1 MFNKFTKKHIFA
13 CIFGANILL
22 SAQMLSAQTPLQYPA
37 TQKVQQ
43 TDTYFG
49 TKVEDPYRWLE
60 ASDAPETAQWVKSQN
75 KVTFD
80 YLDKIP
86 FRGKIRERLEKVWN
100 YPKIGSPFQ
109 EGDFFYF
116 YKNNGLQNQ
125 SILYRYP
132 AGKTENDAEEFLNP
146 NTLSKE
152 GIVAL
157 GGTSFSKNQEYF
169 AYMTSKGG
177 SDWQKIEIMHTKSK
191 KKLADKVEW
200 VKFSGISWYKNGFFY
215 SKYDAPAE
223 GKMLEAKNE
232 YHKIYY
238 HTLGEAQSEDVLIF
252 ENKEKP
258 LRNFGARVTSDEK
271 YLIISASEGTSG
283 DEIYIKDLSNPN
295 AEFKTLISGFN
306 KEAGI
311 IDNIGDKF
319 LLLTNENAPKY
330 KLVLADLN
338 TTSAQWKTIIPEQ
351 KSVLQSVSF
360 VNNRLVANYLRD
372 ANSAIVVHD
381 VDGKVLHEV
390 KLPALGTASG
400 FGGKKDQKEV
410 FYSFTSFTYPPTIY
424 KYNIETNISTLYR
437 QAQIDFK
444 FEEYETKQIFFK
456 SKDGTSVPM
465 FVVHK
470 KGLKLNGKNPTYLYG
485 YGGFNISLTPSFS
498 VTLVPFLENGGI
510 YVMVNLRGGA
520 EFGEEWHTNGM
531 LLKKQN
537 VFDDFIASAEYLIKN
552 KYTSKDYLAIAGGS
566 NGGLLVGAC
575 MTQRPELFKVALPA
589 VGVLDMLRFHKFTI
603 GWAWVV
609 EYGSSERNE
618 AEFKNLLKY
627 SPLHNLKSGVQ
638 YPATLVKTADH
649 DDRVVPAH
657 SFKFIS
663 ELQAKHKGNNPVL
676 IRIDE
681 KAGHGAGKPTSK
693 LIDEWADTW
702 AFVLYNMG
710 LSF

>member
-1 MFNKFTKKHIFA
+1 MLKKFF
-13 CIFGANILL
+13 ILTTFL
-22 SAQMLSAQTPLQYPA
+22 LYSFVFMLEA
-37 TQKVQQ
+37 QQ
-43 TDTYFG
+43 TLKYPKTNKVNQVDTYFG
-49 TKVEDPYRWLE
+49 TQIEDPYRWLE
-60 ASDAPETAQWVKSQN
+60 ASDAPETAQWIKAQN

-80 YLDKIP
+80 YLEKIP
-86 FRGKIRERLEKVWN
+86 FRQKIRERLEKVWN
-100 YPKIGSPFQ
+100 YPKVSAPFQ
-109 EGDFFYF
+109 EGSYFYF
-116 YKNNGLQNQ
+116 YKNDGLQNQ

-132 AGKTENDAEEFLNP
+132 VGKTENESEVFLNP

-169 AYMTSKGG
+169 AYMTAEGG
-177 SDWQKIEIMHTKSK
+177 SDWQKIEVMNTQTK

-215 SKYDAPAE
+215 SKYDSPAE
-223 GKMLEAKNE
+223 GKLLEAKNE

-258 LRNFGARVTSDEK
+258 LRNFYARVTEDERF
-271 YLIISASEGTSG
+271 LIINASEGTSG
-283 DEIYIKDLSNPN
+283 DEIYIKDLQNPT
-295 AEFKTLISGFN
+295 AEFKTLVSGFN
-306 KEAGI
+306 TEASI

-319 LLLTNENAPKY
+319 LLLTNNKAPNY
-330 KLVLADLN
+330 HLVLADIN
-338 TTSAQWKTIIPEQ
+338 TPSTTWKIIIPEQ
-351 KSVLQSVSF
+351 KFVLKGVSLI
-360 VNNRLVANYLRD
+360 NNRLIANYLRD
-372 ANSAIVVHD
+372 ANTFIVVHD
-381 VDGKVLHEV
+381 INGKLLHEV

-400 FGGKKDQKEV
+400 FSGKKTDKEV
-410 FYSFTSFTYPPTIY
+410 FYSFNSFTYPPTIY

-444 FEEYETKQIFFK
+444 FDEYETKQIFFT
-456 SKDGTSVPM
+456 SKDGTKVPM

-485 YGGFNISLTPSFS
+485 YGGFNISLTPSFG
-498 VTLVPFLENGGI
+498 VNLVPFLEKGGV
-510 YVMVNLRGGA
+510 YVMVNLRGGD
-520 EFGEEWHTNGM
+520 EYGEEWHKNGM

-537 VFDDFIASAEYLIKN
+537 VFDDFISAAEYLIKN
-552 KYTSKDYLAIAGGS
+552 KYTSKDFLAIAGGS

-575 MTQRPELFKVALPA
+575 MTQRPDLFKVALPA

-618 AEFKNLLKY
+618 EEFKNLLKY
-627 SPLHNLKSGVQ
+627 SPLHNLKQGVQ
-638 YPATLVKTADH
+638 YPATMVKTADH

-663 ELQAKHKGNNPVL
+663 TLQEKHQGTNPVL

-693 LIDEWADTW
+693 LIDEWTDTW

-710 LSF
+710 LEF

>member
-1 MFNKFTKKHIFA
+1 
-13 CIFGANILL
+13 
-22 SAQMLSAQTPLQYPA
+22 
-37 TQKVQQ
+37 
-43 TDTYFG
+43 
-49 TKVEDPYRWLE
+49 
-60 ASDAPETAQWVKSQN
+60 
-75 KVTFD
+75 
-80 YLDKIP
+80 
-86 FRGKIRERLEKVWN
+86 
-100 YPKIGSPFQ
+100 
-109 EGDFFYF
+109 
-116 YKNNGLQNQ
+116 
-125 SILYRYP
+125 LYRYP
-132 AGKTENDAEEFLNP
+132 IDKTEADAEEFLNP

-157 GGTSFSKNQEYF
+157 GGTAFSKGQEYF
-169 AYMTSKGG
+169 AYMTAKGG
-177 SDWQKIEIMHTKSK
+177 SDWQKIEIMNVQSK

-200 VKFSGISWYKNGFFY
+200 VKFSGISWYKKGFFY
-215 SKYDAPAE
+215 SKYDTPAE

-232 YHKIYY
+232 FHKIYY

-271 YLIISASEGTSG
+271 YLLIYASEGTSG
-283 DEIYIKDLSNPN
+283 DEIYIKNLETNS
-295 AEFKTLISGFN
+295 EFKTLISGFKN
-306 KEAGI
+306 EASI

-319 LLLTNENAPKY
+319 LLLTNENAPNY

-338 TTSAQWKTIIPEQ
+338 TTSSEWKNVIAEQ
-351 KSVLQSVSF
+351 KSVLQSVGF
-360 VNNRLVANYLRD
+360 VNNRLIASYLRD
-372 ANSAIVVHD
+372 ANSAIVVHN

-410 FYSFTSFTYPPTIY
+410 FYTFNSFTYPPTIY
-424 KYNIETNISTLYR
+424 KYNIETNVSTSYR
-437 QAQIDFK
+437 QAKVDFK
-444 FEEYETKQIFFK
+444 FDEYETKQIFFK
-456 SKDGTSVPM
+456 SKDGTKIPM

-470 KGLKLNGKNPTYLYG
+470 KGLKLDGKNPTYLYG

-498 VTLVPFLENGGI
+498 VSLVPFLEKGGI

-520 EFGEEWHTNGM
+520 EYGEEWHKNGM

-537 VFDDFIASAEYLIKN
+537 VFDDFIGAAEYLIKN
-552 KYTSKDYLAIAGGS
+552 KFTSKDYLAIAGGS

-575 MTQRPELFKVALPA
+575 MTQRPDLFKVALPA

-618 AEFKNLLKY
+618 EEFKNLLKY

-710 LSF
+710 ITF